1 MHVINVNK
9 AEAILRLTR
18 FEHSAMLAIAV
29 IAAEIITKALP
40 GAPVLVLSLVT
51 PVFISMGSFALNDYF
66 DVATDTINKMN
77 RPLVTGAVGR
87 NEALAIGVGTL
98 LIGIA
103 ASLFISMSSLIVAIV
118 FAIIAVLYSYRL
130 KDMPLVGN
138 VFIALS
144 MAIPFIYGDF
154 VVANALLPS
163 IVMIAL
169 VVFLSGLAR
178 EIHGM
183 MRDYAG
189 DVKARHT
196 RNVVHHMGI
205 KRASYAALIFYIEAI
220 LISVYMF
227 FSAAP
232 FAYNAVYLIPILFVD
247 AVLLYIALKYT
258 RKPSRSFFNK
268 ARNISL
274 GAMAASILVFLA
286 SALFYIYL

>member
-183 MRDYAG
+183 M
-189 DVKARHT
+189 
-196 RNVVHHMGI
+196 
-205 KRASYAALIFYIEAI
+205 KRLC
-220 LISVYMF
+220 
-227 FSAAP
+227 
-232 FAYNAVYLIPILFVD
+232 
-247 AVLLYIALKYT
+247 
-258 RKPSRSFFNK
+258 R
-268 ARNISL
+268 
-274 GAMAASILVFLA
+274 
-286 SALFYIYL
+286 